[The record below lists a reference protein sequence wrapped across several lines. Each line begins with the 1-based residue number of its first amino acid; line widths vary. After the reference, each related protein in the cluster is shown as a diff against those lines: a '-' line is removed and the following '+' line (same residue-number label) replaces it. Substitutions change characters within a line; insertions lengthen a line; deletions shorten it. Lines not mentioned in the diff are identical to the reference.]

1 MVSVSLLS
9 HIFIH
14 ILEVV
19 VPITGPGGGQP
30 ILTGVLF
37 LSIFFPGKFWNK
49 KKLKQSLDRP

>member
-19 VPITGPGGGQP
+19 VPITGPGGG
-30 ILTGVLF
+30 GS
-37 LSIFFPGKFWNK
+37 LS
-49 KKLKQSLDRP
+49 